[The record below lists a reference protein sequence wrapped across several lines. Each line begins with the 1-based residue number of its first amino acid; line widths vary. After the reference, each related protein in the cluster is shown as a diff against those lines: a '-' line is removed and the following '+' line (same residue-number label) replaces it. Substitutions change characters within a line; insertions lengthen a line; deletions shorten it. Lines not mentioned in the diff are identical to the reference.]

1 MKKKRRSIW
10 DYLYYLMWILLILY
24 FLKVFSIIP
33 DPPQLSEVFIGA
45 ILGYILYRY
54 DDLSRRIGGLGT
66 RVENLEANVKDIV
79 NRLGRIDER
88 LIDLE
93 KALEPQS

>member
-1 MKKKRRSIW
+1 MPKKKRSIW

-54 DDLSRRIGGLGT
+54 DDLSRRIGGLEAEVGSIKK
-66 RVENLEANVKDIV
+66 RLEKIEKDITEIK
-79 NRLGRIDER
+79 NRL
-88 LIDLE
+88 
-93 KALEPQS
+93 P